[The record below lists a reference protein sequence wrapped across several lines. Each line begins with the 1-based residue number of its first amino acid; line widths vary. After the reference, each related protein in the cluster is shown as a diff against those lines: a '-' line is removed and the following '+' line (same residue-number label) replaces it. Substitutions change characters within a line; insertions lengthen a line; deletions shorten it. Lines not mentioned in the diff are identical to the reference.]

1 MEEANNVKYY
11 RIPFSPPGGSGIYGH
26 GFAASE
32 SVSRNVFFVAMNLGV
47 FSIGDKVPHGG
58 GPTAVTEQRPVG
70 VTSRN
75 CSFGAPSSHVGEYCA
90 PTKTPAC
97 LPRSPSVS
105 LSVDNSVVY

>member
-1 MEEANNVKYY
+1 MSNITGYLSRRREAVAYMVTDSQ
-11 RIPFSPPGGSGIYGH
+11 R
-26 GFAASE
+26 AE

-47 FSIGDKVPHGG
+47 FSIGDKGPHGG
-58 GPTAVTEQRPVG
+58 GQTAVTEQRPVG